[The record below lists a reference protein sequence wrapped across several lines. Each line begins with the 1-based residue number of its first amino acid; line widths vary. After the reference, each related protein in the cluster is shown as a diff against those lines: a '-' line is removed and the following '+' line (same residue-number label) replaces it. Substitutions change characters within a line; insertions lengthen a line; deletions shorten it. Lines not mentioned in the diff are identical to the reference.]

1 MSELSSDSSEV
12 VAEGIYI
19 HLYATATITKANLIS
34 FEEEYLV
41 LSRFIF
47 FNLEIFKI
55 ALYVQIVLI

>member
-1 MSELSSDSSEV
+1 MSELSSDSSQI

-41 LSRFIF
+41 SSRFIF